1 MRPKACIKASAS
13 SRSGSSPFIYGS
25 FWTSSQAASAAGYRD
40 SRCCRI
46 VFLIRPQISKDPTQ
60 RSHHQGSFGAPSEI
74 TTTVSDKQGTRTASK
89 AAQVVQSAPKNQTFW
104 LSNNLPYA
112 ERLEFGWSDQAP
124 EGMVRTNVARF
135 QRILEEEANKN
146 KI

>member
-1 MRPKACIKASAS
+1 MSFSLDVSKFKNDAINSVDKTTRGTAIALWRAVILDSPVD
-13 SRSGSSPFIYGS
+13 SGRFRGNW
-25 FWTSSQAASAAGYRD
+25 FA
-40 SRCCRI
+40 
-46 VFLIRPQISKDPTQ
+46 
-60 RSHHQGSFGAPSEI
+60 SFGAPSEI

-89 AAQVVQSAPKNQTFW
+89 AAQVVQSAPNNQTFW

-124 EGMVRTNVARF
+124 EGMVRTNIARF